1 VTAIRLSICIP
12 VYNFGAFIGQTLES
26 IVRQAPEDVEII
38 VLDGASTD
46 DTTEVVRGFER
57 QFPRLRYHR
66 LEKRGGIDRDMARSV
81 ALARGEY
88 VWLFSGDDLMRE
100 GAIARVLSELRVGC
114 DVILLESM
122 LCTLEMK
129 PTGVHQLLRIPQSRV
144 FRLHDAGE
152 RLDYFERS
160 LNTAAFFSFCS
171 ALVVKKSRW
180 DAASADESF
189 FGTCFAHAARIFS
202 MLPNGLT
209 VKYLRGPF
217 LDKRGG
223 NDSFLINGLTSRYGI
238 AVDGYHRIAD
248 RFFGHDSREAFY
260 VRRAVRAEQPWIGWL
275 SARLEMI
282 SKGLTEQYPLF
293 KRLVWKQ
300 YADPSLKNWAAFATI
315 RFTPLPVLWAAKR
328 ALDAWKRA
336 RLR

>member
-1 VTAIRLSICIP
+1 VSAIRLSICIP
-12 VYNFGAFIGQTLES
+12 VYNFGAFIGQTLDS

-46 DTTEVVRGFER
+46 DTTEVVRGYQPR
-57 QFPRLRYHR
+57 FPRLHYHR
-66 LEKRGGIDRDMARSV
+66 LEKRGGIDRDLARSV

-100 GAIARVLSELRVGC
+100 GAIARVLSELQEGC
-114 DVILLESM
+114 DVFLLESM

-129 PTGVHQLLRIPQSRV
+129 PTGVHELLSVPQSQV
-144 FRLHDAGE
+144 FRLHDARE

-180 DAASADESF
+180 DSAPADESF

-202 MLPNGLT
+202 MLPGGLT

-217 LDKRGG
+217 LDKRGE
-223 NDSFLINGLTSRYGI
+223 NDSFLTNGLTPRYGI

-248 RFFGHDSREAFY
+248 AFFGHDSREAFY

-275 SARLEMI
+275 AARLEMI
-282 SKGLTEQYPLF
+282 SKGRTEQYPLF

-300 YADPSLKNWAAFATI
+300 YADPSLGNWAAFASI
-315 RFTPLPVLWAAKR
+315 LFTPLLVLRAAKG